1 MGRHGSKFTN
11 RKYHK
16 RNENQIIISW
26 NLSVSKSKFLWLTV
40 FCFTKGSPFGYLTSS
55 GGYWKKQIVKT
66 GCFALRKSRE
76 AKQWIAAKLCVMK
89 QQGNKK
95 GDKKEK
101 A

>member
-1 MGRHGSKFTN
+1 MKIKLLSIEI
-11 RKYHK
+11 YLSQ
-16 RNENQIIISW
+16 NQNFCDW
-26 NLSVSKSKFLWLTV
+26 QF